1 MPSPTPRIHPLRKLR
16 LQLLALTVA
25 VSLAHLAL
33 LQAAPLVLSSH
44 DKPEVAAQT
53 WSFATR
59 TIAPE
64 RAPEPVPEPVPEPA
78 QQPKPAPESPQP
90 KVQEPPPVPVPTEIT
105 APIATDPTE
114 SVVLETNPL
123 PSPVEHAQAATENI
137 ATNNPNLDVEF
148 RQSARV
154 RRPRSEL
161 AQPAPEQLALAPM
174 TPIGGASNSPSPA
187 AQRATVAHQ
196 QFVPPPPALLKY
208 KVHGEIKGFPYNVNG
223 ELQWDHDTVNYTAR
237 LEISHFLL
245 GSRVQTSTGQLGT
258 KGLKPTRF
266 GDKVRSE
273 VAAHFDYEANK
284 VTFSANTPDVAMQA
298 GVQDQL
304 SVFMQMA
311 SMLGG
316 AGPGGLTPGSTL
328 SFQAIGPR
336 SAENW
341 VFNIGILEKLK
352 LPGGEMAAIRL
363 WRDATKEY
371 DTKGEIWLAP
381 DLGYLPVRIRLTQS
395 NGDFVEQ
402 QWSSTRKP

>member
-1 MPSPTPRIHPLRKLR
+1 MSTRTPSPPLRKLP

-25 VSLAHLAL
+25 VLLAHLAA

-44 DKPEVAAQT
+44 DKPAIASET
-53 WSFATR
+53 WSFTTR
-59 TIAPE
+59 TIETNP
-64 RAPEPVPEPVPEPA
+64 APEPVPSMPAPQPAPATPKPTMQETPPTAPVPDAVATPNESNPA
-78 QQPKPAPESPQP
+78 QPDVIEQNTPPAPAGQ
-90 KVQEPPPVPVPTEIT
+90 
-105 APIATDPTE
+105 
-114 SVVLETNPL
+114 
-123 PSPVEHAQAATENI
+123 AQAATENI
-137 ATNNPNLDVEF
+137 ATVDPQLAVEF
-148 RQSARV
+148 RQSTRV
-154 RRPRSEL
+154 RRPPPE
-161 AQPAPEQLALAPM
+161 AAAPALEPVVSEQLALAP
-174 TPIGGASNSPSPA
+174 TAAASHSANVG

-208 KVHGEIKGFPYNVNG
+208 EVRGEIKGFPYYVNG
-223 ELQWDHDTVNYTAR
+223 ELRWDHDSVNYTAR

-245 GSRVQTSTGQLGT
+245 GSRVQTSAGQLGT

-273 VAAHFDYEANK
+273 VAAHFDYDANK
-284 VTFSANTPDVAMQA
+284 VTFSANTPDVALQA
-298 GVQDQL
+298 GAQDQL

-316 AGPGGLTPGSTL
+316 AAPTGLAPGSAL

-341 VFNIGILEKLK
+341 VFTVGDRERLK
-352 LPGGEMAAIRL
+352 LPGGEITAIRL

-381 DLGYLPVRIRLTQS
+381 ELGYLPVRIRLTQS

-402 QWSSTRKP
+402 QWLSTHRL